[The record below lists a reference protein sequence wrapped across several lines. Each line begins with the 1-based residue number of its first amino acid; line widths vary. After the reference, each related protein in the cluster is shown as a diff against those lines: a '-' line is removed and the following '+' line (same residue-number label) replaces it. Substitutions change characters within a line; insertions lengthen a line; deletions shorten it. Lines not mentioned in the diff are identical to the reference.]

1 MMSFPSNQDDD
12 SKWYMMN
19 DDLNEYI
26 ISHHISFPKITNKK
40 VTWNFSRLSIASFG
54 AISADQ
60 SSNGIVATSRI
71 QLIPEFHWF
80 LVWYSHSWYCWYV
93 PSWYDTPI
101 SCIFLSWYCS
111 HSWYVWGYSWDSS
124 WLVSILPRWST
135 ECPKSRFERRH
146 SICPYLEGGIGT
158 NKLVKFG
165 EDNRSIDGYPL
176 ENHHF

>member
-1 MMSFPSNQDDD
+1 MIYDEWWLEWVYHFSS
-12 SKWYMMN
+12 
-19 DDLNEYI
+19 YI
-26 ISHHISFPKITNKK
+26 IPKITNKK